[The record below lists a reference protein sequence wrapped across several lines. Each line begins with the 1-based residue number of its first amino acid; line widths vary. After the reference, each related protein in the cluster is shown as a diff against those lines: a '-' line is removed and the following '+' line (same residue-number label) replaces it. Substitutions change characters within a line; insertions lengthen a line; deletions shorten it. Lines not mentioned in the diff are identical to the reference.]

1 MWYHCSILSVT
12 ILIFVFFFNDTATT
26 EIYTYLHTLSLHD
39 ALPIYLPPTTVPE
52 SAQVRVRGFTNGEAA
67 EKLGHVVVEYVGIMG
82 SFFDLSLLEG
92 VTVAVDY
99 DAALASIDQ
108 GMDGIMPFD
117 STHTEELQGGQKTC
131 HVRTAGVPK
140 NHIDIN
146 TA

>member
-108 GMDGIMPFD
+108 GMDGLRPFD
-117 STHTEELQGGQKTC
+117 RTNTEELQGDRKSTRLNSS
-131 HVRTAGVPK
+131 H
-140 NHIDIN
+140 
-146 TA
+146 

>member
-1 MWYHCSILSVT
+1 ME
-12 ILIFVFFFNDTATT
+12 
-26 EIYTYLHTLSLHD
+26 EID
-39 ALPIYLPPTTVPE
+39 WDNLPPTTVPE

-108 GMDGIMPFD
+108 GMDGLGSGP
-117 STHTEELQGGQKTC
+117 
-131 HVRTAGVPK
+131 
-140 NHIDIN
+140 IDRP
-146 TA
+146 AMM